1 MTVKKQ
7 LVPLIVLAALLSACS
22 GAKPPTAVQQP
33 PTQTPAATTPEP
45 PKTEP
50 SKPPEPAK
58 PAVDPV
64 QAMGWYESD
73 IGYPMRSDDPKA
85 ADVKV
90 AMLTFDD
97 GPTKD
102 VTPQILD
109 VLKREKIRAI
119 FFVTGYSVEN
129 APEVLKRIHDE
140 GHIIAVHTMT
150 HPDLATL
157 SQAEQRKEIE
167 PLVVKIKELTGIT
180 PTYIRPPFGSYNKDL
195 LALCQELG
203 LTVTTWSNGSLDWD
217 GLDSNG
223 HKEPQKVVDSVLEQ
237 LTPGSNILMHDTHQH
252 TADAVPLLIKA
263 LRDKGY
269 QFVTLGK
276 E

>member
-1 MTVKKQ
+1 MKKQ
-7 LVPLIVLAALLSACS
+7 VLPILLLAALLSACA
-22 GAKPPTAVQQP
+22 AKPQAVSTQPTTPQSPTATQP
-33 PTQTPAATTPEP
+33 SQ
-45 PKTEP
+45 TEP
-50 SKPPEPAK
+50 SKPAVPEK
-58 PAVDPV
+58 PKVDPV

-73 IGYPMRSDDPKA
+73 IGYPMKSDDPKA
-85 ADVKV
+85 ANLKV

-109 VLKREKIRAI
+109 TLKKEKVRAI
-119 FFVTGYSVEN
+119 FFVTGYSVAAN
-129 APEVLKRIHDE
+129 PDMLKRIAAE
-140 GHIIAVHTMT
+140 GHIIGVHTMS
-150 HPDLATL
+150 HPDLAKL
-157 SQAEQRKEIE
+157 SKDDQRKEIE
-167 PLVVKIKELTGIT
+167 PLIKTITDLTGKR
-180 PTYIRPPFGSYNKDL
+180 PTYIRPPFGSYNKDT
-195 LALCQELG
+195 LALCKELG

-217 GLDSNG
+217 GLDKDG
-223 HKEPQKVVDSVLEQ
+223 HKDPQKVIDSVMEQ

-252 TADAVPLLIKA
+252 TADALPKLIQT